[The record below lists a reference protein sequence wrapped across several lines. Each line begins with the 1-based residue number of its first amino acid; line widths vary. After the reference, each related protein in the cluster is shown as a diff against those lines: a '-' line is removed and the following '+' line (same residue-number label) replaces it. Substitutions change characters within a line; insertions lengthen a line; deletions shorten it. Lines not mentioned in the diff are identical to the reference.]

1 MTIPIDLSST
11 NFAARDSGS
20 QLSTSVMIARKDDIP
35 LNVFYD
41 YWGDV
46 HGVLAARADGAS
58 HYWQH
63 RLGAPL
69 PGFFPVAAGIDQ
81 TPPTGVSI
89 VGLAEITFAD
99 SAGREALIR
108 SEAAAQMVTDEQNVL
123 KATFMYS
130 TAPGNAITL
139 LDRFDSNIPQGAPKG
154 YNVLAFIRKADTG
167 VSVDGF
173 RDFIRTTLSP
183 MLTKLSGVMKVRVH
197 LLEAYDSAA
206 WPTPNVDHERAPSQQ
221 YNAYIELAFENEQ
234 AALAFPTSHGLETL
248 NELLIANVSAI
259 TSYPSFHKNT
269 MVYGGRPTYAGLRGT
284 SAIRTLAAVGNP
296 SNEQALPLLRLIF
309 GEAVEQPLV

>member
-1 MTIPIDLSST
+1 MNDSIDRSST
-11 NFAARDSGS
+11 DYSSRDSGA

-46 HGVLAARADGAS
+46 HGVLAARAEGAAN
-58 HYWQH
+58 YWQH

-69 PGFFPVAAGIDQ
+69 PGFFPVAASIDQ
-81 TPPTGVSI
+81 APPAGSSI

-108 SEAAAQMVTDEQNVL
+108 SAAVAQMVMDEQNVL
-123 KATFMYS
+123 KGTYMYS

-139 LDRFDSNIPQGAPKG
+139 LDRFDSNTPQGAPQG
-154 YNVLAFIRKADTG
+154 YNILAFIRKADAG
-167 VSVDGF
+167 VSVDSF
-173 RDFIRTTLSP
+173 RDFIRTALSP
-183 MLTKLSGVMKVRVH
+183 VLTEVSGAMKVRAH
-197 LLEAYDSAA
+197 LLETYDSAA
-206 WPTPNVDHERAPSQQ
+206 WPTPNVDHERAPNQQ

-234 AALAFPTSHGLETL
+234 AALAFSTSHSLEIL
-248 NELLIANVSAI
+248 NELLVANVSAI

-284 SAIRTLAAVGNP
+284 SAMRTLEAVGNP
-296 SNEQALPLLRLIF
+296 GNEQALPLLKLIF